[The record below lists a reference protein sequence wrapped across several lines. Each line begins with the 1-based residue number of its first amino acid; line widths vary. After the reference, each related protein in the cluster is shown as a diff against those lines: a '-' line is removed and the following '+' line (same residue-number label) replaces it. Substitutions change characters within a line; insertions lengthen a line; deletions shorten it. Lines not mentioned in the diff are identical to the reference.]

1 MFTRITF
8 AALCYTLSVV
18 LLYLPV
24 IESNFR
30 NGTVSETGWIMSAA
44 LALFFALIGAVAYKT
59 KS

>member
-1 MFTRITF
+1 MFTRTTF

-18 LLYLPV
+18 LLYLPL

-30 NGTVSETGWIMSAA
+30 NGVVSNEGWIMSG
-44 LALFFALIGAVAYKT
+44 LMGLFFAIIGAIAYKP